1 VCHTF
6 GQMRILKIFI
16 LLFITIG
23 SWGQSVQTDNK
34 RYLTFEQNENWL
46 KTTKSSDKS
55 GQLTTIRQR
64 FFLKENQNT
73 STDSIQYS
81 PLIVINGI
89 PLNIPNELTDKDRNE
104 ISNLLNEDSI
114 DELVILEKLTEKWL
128 FCKPFSGVIILTV
141 DKKTEKK
148 ISKLW

>member
-1 VCHTF
+1 
-6 GQMRILKIFI
+6 MRILKIFI